1 MAPHIAEGYIPILLL
16 GVVAIL
22 LVFVTLLL
30 SKFLAPKN
38 ATARKLT
45 PYECGEIQQG
55 SGRGPIEVQ
64 YYMYIIVFLILDVEA
79 VFLLPFAVRFL
90 DLGISGLIEMGIFVG
105 LLVLGWFYAL
115 RKGALEWVR

>member
-1 MAPHIAEGYIPILLL
+1 MTSVAEGYIPILIL
-16 GVVAIL
+16 GLVATL

-30 SKFLAPKN
+30 SKFLAPRN
-38 ATARKLT
+38 ATARKLS

-64 YYMYIIVFLILDVEA
+64 YYMYIIAFLVLDIEA
-79 VFLLPFAVRFL
+79 VFLFPFAVKFAS
-90 DLGISGLIEMGIFVG
+90 LGVQGIVEMVLFVG
-105 LLVLGWFYAL
+105 LLFLGWLYAV